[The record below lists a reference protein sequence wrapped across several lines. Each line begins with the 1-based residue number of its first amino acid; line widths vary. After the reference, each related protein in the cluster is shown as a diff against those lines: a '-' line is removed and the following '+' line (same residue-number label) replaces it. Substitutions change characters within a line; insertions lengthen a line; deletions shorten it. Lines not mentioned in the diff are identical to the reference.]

1 MHEPIGELPLA
12 EYTVNKE
19 DNLNPR
25 YTFEN
30 FVVGPFN
37 ELAYAAAQAVVK
49 RPGSIYNPLFIY
61 GNTGHGKTHLLY
73 AIGNQI
79 KKEDSSK
86 KIHYTTMEKFSNDYV
101 NSVMNGGQ
109 SVNLFKEQYRAYDVL
124 IIDDVQFLGKKE
136 KTQEE
141 LFHLYDS
148 MVNNQKQIIF
158 SSDKHPNYI
167 PHLEERL
174 KSRFAAGMTVDIQP
188 PDQETRTAIL
198 RSKLSVHKLAIS
210 DDVIAYLADVINSN
224 IRELEG
230 ALNTIMLQMQIKK
243 RELTVSE
250 VRALVKETVKPKKSV
265 SVKDVIKTIADFYN
279 TEEGSI
285 YEKTRKKDVVKP
297 RQIIMYILR
306 EDFKISYPTIGEK
319 LGGRDH
325 TTVIH
330 SCEKIKD
337 DLKSDMNLIQEIEQI
352 RTMLK

>member
-1 MHEPIGELPLA
+1 MDDLKKIWSGVLVEFELTLSPANFTTWFKNTYILKEQDGTVIVAVPDQFTKEWLLNHYHKNILRILRSLADRVRAVEYTISKEPERKEEMAFSMMHEPIGELPLA

-25 YTFEN
+25 YTFDN

-198 RSKLSVHKLAIS
+198 RSKLSAHKLAIS
-210 DDVIAYLADVINSN
+210 
-224 IRELEG
+224 
-230 ALNTIMLQMQIKK
+230 
-243 RELTVSE
+243 
-250 VRALVKETVKPKKSV
+250 
-265 SVKDVIKTIADFYN
+265 
-279 TEEGSI
+279 
-285 YEKTRKKDVVKP
+285 
-297 RQIIMYILR
+297 
-306 EDFKISYPTIGEK
+306 
-319 LGGRDH
+319 
-325 TTVIH
+325 
-330 SCEKIKD
+330 
-337 DLKSDMNLIQEIEQI
+337 
-352 RTMLK
+352 